1 MNTLNLLAHYVADG
15 AHNYNKFD
23 DLNQVG
29 NTMGQYVSSIIA
41 LIQRYIWIPIAL
53 VGILAIISW
62 LGGRAGKAWAG
73 GKLRDIVIVAGG
85 VLFFVYILT
94 AFMNAFSANGT
105 DVDNM
110 TNSLHGHSGTGNIGA
125 GVLNSIR
132 ALM

>member
-15 AHNYNKFD
+15 AHDYNKFD

-94 AFMNAFSANGT
+94 AFMNAFSANET
-105 DVDNM
+105 DVDTM
-110 TNSLHGHSGTGNIGA
+110 TNILHGNKGNIGA
-125 GVLNSIR
+125 GVIGSLR